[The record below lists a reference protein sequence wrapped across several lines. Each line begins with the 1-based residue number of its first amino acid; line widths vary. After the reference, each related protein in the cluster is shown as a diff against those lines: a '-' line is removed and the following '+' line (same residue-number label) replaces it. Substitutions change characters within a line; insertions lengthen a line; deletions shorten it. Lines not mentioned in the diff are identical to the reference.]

1 MTIRDRESRSEGW
14 REPSV
19 SVGGLT
25 MGGREGGMV
34 VSHWPRKCEKKVA
47 VGYEKEGRNV

>member
-1 MTIRDRESRSEGW
+1 MSRSEGW
-14 REPSV
+14 GEPSV

-25 MGGREGGMV
+25 MGKEGGMG

-47 VGYEKEGRNV
+47 VG